1 MNQELLEKKLRSI
14 GKEIFVEYFEEFR
27 DLNVDREELAKKL
40 LKDNPKA
47 ISLDAQK
54 TRISNARKI
63 FELKM
68 EIEALDNIVKSDR
81 LKDIIRGKAK
91 RTANTFIDG

>member
-14 GKEIFVEYFEEFR
+14 GKEIFVKYFEEFR
-27 DLNVDREELAKKL
+27 DLNVDREELSKKL

-47 ISLDAQK
+47 ISLNAQK

-68 EIEALDNIVKSDR
+68 EKEALENIVKSDR
-81 LKDIIRGKAK
+81 LKDNIRENAK
-91 RTANTFIDG
+91 RIANKMYS